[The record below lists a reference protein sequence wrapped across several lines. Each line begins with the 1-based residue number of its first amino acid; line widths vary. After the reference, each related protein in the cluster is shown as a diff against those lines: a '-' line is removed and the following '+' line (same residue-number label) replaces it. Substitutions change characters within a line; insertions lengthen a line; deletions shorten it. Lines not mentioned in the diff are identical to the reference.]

1 MKRQMIFRWG
11 WLVAMLSVGWLFVPG
26 CGYRFVGSGDLPE
39 GITSVGVRTLENKTA
54 EIGLENRLT
63 NDLVFE
69 LTRAGRL
76 PVVRPEEASAI
87 MTGTIDTLR
96 IRDLSRSSINI
107 AQEQRVTLSV
117 RFVVK
122 NKAGETIW
130 RRKLSESEEYL
141 VGNDNFSTR
150 ANRNQAL
157 QTVSRRLAEKA
168 HYGLTDQF

>member
-1 MKRQMIFRWG
+1 MKRRTIFQVG
-11 WLVAMLSVGWLFVPG
+11 WLVAMLSVGWLLFSG
-26 CGYRFVGSGDLPE
+26 CGYRFVGSGDLPP
-39 GITSVGVRTLENKTA
+39 GITSVGVRTLENETSA
-54 EIGLENRLT
+54 IGLENQLT

-76 PVVRPEEASAI
+76 PVVRPEEASAV
-87 MTGTIDTLR
+87 MSGTIETLR
-96 IRDLSRSSINI
+96 VRNLSRSSINT

-141 VGNDNFSTR
+141 VGTDTFSTG

-157 QTVSRRLAEKA
+157 QTVTRRLAEKA